1 MVKYNKIDTVFE
13 RSTEGKKKLIEG
25 QFRNKEVEYLKDN
38 MWYFTE
44 KFDGT
49 NVRVYWDGH
58 KVKFYGRTD
67 KAQLPNGLIEVLEN
81 MFGGTLNEE
90 LFEQKFGENEVI
102 LFGEGYGP
110 KIQKG
115 GSYRNDISFILFDVM
130 VGNMYLNRDAIEDV
144 AKCFNI
150 DCVPIIMTG
159 TIEEAVDFVKANPDS
174 TMGTA
179 KMEGLVGK
187 PVVELYSKTGKR
199 IIVKIKSCDFN
210 N

>member
-13 RSTEGKKKLIEG
+13 RSTEGQKKLIEG

-49 NVRVYWDGH
+49 NVRVHWDGH

-67 KAQLPNGLIEVLEN
+67 KAQLPNGLIEALED

-90 LFEQKFGENEVI
+90 LFEQKFGENEAI

-130 VGNMYLNRDAIEDV
+130 VNNMYLNRDAIEEV

-159 TIEEAVDFVKANPDS
+159 TIAEAVDFVKTSPNS
-174 TMGTA
+174 TMGIA

-187 PVVELYSKTGKR
+187 PMVELYSKVGKR
-199 IIVKIKSCDFN
+199 MIVKIKSCDFN
-210 N
+210 I

>member
-199 IIVKIKSCDFN
+199 MIVKIKSCDFN